1 MKRNMGYTDR
11 FIRLFLAGIL
21 GLLYF
26 QQIVTGTLGN
36 IILAFATL
44 FALTGLIGICP
55 LYMLFGIDT
64 IPAHKKL
71 QK

>member
-26 QQIVTGTLGN
+26 QQIVTGTFGN
-36 IILAFATL
+36 ILLALATL
-44 FALTGLIGICP
+44 FAITGLIGICP
-55 LYMLFGIDT
+55 MYMLFKIDT
-64 IPAHKKL
+64 IPANKKI
-71 QK
+71 